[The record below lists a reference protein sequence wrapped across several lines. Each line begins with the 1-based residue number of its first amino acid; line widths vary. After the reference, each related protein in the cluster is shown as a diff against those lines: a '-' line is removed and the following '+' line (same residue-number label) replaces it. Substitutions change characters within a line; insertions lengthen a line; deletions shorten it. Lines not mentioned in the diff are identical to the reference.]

1 MNLFRRWV
9 EARVASLCQ
18 AVLPGEGAAG
28 GGRLGRG
35 MVAGSLVAPPWLKPC
50 AYAWVGSGGGCQEAR
65 GDPAPGQIGRRRP
78 TFLNLHGQG
87 GGQGGK
93 AAQLRHFSGEPP
105 CTSSL
110 YRGNI

>member
-1 MNLFRRWV
+1 MGGGQ
-9 EARVASLCQ
+9 SG
-18 AVLPGEGAAG
+18 LPQWGSFAGEGAAG

-35 MVAGSLVAPPWLKPC
+35 RVAGPLVAPPWLKPC
-50 AYAWVGSGGGCQEAR
+50 ADAWVGHGDGCQGAR
-65 GDPAPGQIGRRRP
+65 GDPTPGQIGRQRP
-78 TFLNLHGQG
+78 TLLNLHGQG